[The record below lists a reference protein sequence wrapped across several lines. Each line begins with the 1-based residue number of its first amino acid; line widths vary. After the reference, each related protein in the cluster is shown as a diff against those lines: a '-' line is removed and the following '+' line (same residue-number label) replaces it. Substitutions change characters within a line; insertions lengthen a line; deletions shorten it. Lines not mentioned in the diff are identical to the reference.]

1 LEAIVNLENNSEPN
15 PQLIWDTINA
25 YQRTAAL
32 RAAIELDLFT
42 LIADRVDNVTDIVT
56 RSGASERGIRILCD
70 YLSVIGFLRKFDS
83 TYQLTTTSS
92 VFLNRTSPACM
103 ASMVEFLNSP
113 KLMAGFANFT
123 ETVRR
128 GTTQLETGGVNE
140 PECSDWVTFA
150 ENMMPLMAGPCE
162 LVAEECARKTGP
174 RMKVLDVAAGHGLFG
189 ISVARRIRE
198 AQITAQDWPN
208 VLKIAQRNANSAG
221 VGDRYHLLPGD
232 IFKVDLDGEYNVI
245 LVANLLHH
253 FDQPACI
260 QLLEKLHQS
269 MAEEGRLIILE
280 FVPNE
285 DRVTPP
291 IPASFALMLLGVTPA
306 GDVYSARQL
315 HEFLSAARFNRPVV
329 VPVPQSPQCLVISE
343 KRTERSRNRPVTQN
357 ATKDNAFV

>member
-1 LEAIVNLENNSEPN
+1 MNLENNSEPN

-150 ENMMPLMAGPCE
+150 ENMML
-162 LVAEECARKTGP
+162 
-174 RMKVLDVAAGHGLFG
+174 
-189 ISVARRIRE
+189 
-198 AQITAQDWPN
+198 
-208 VLKIAQRNANSAG
+208 
-221 VGDRYHLLPGD
+221 
-232 IFKVDLDGEYNVI
+232 
-245 LVANLLHH
+245 
-253 FDQPACI
+253 
-260 QLLEKLHQS
+260 
-269 MAEEGRLIILE
+269 
-280 FVPNE
+280 
-285 DRVTPP
+285 TPDY
-291 IPASFALMLLGVTPA
+291 G
-306 GDVYSARQL
+306 SARP
-315 HEFLSAARFNRPVV
+315 R
-329 VPVPQSPQCLVISE
+329 
-343 KRTERSRNRPVTQN
+343 
-357 ATKDNAFV
+357 